1 MAKEKLAH
9 LFDGFRQRDASAMR
23 NQGGTG
29 PGLAITKRYCEV
41 MGGELVVESAPG
53 EGTALTLRLP
63 VERIRSFESGRC
75 PRRTPRAPSR
85 G

>member
-1 MAKEKLAH
+1 
-9 LFDGFRQRDASAMR
+9 MR

-29 PGLAITKRYCEV
+29 LGLAITKRYCEV

-63 VERIRSFESGRC
+63 VALG
-75 PRRTPRAPSR
+75 
-85 G
+85 